1 MQRISKLYVSH
12 FGTPTAWYEY
22 LLFDL
27 TDPDTLQPTDVI
39 FNLENAGGKTSLLS
53 YIFSCF
59 EPKQDRWLQHL
70 QEKSHRFLEYFVR
83 GGRISIIAM
92 EWDMGGQASLFDSKL
107 IIGQAVVL
115 RDSIERGGDVDR
127 CFFAFSATDDLGLK
141 TIPAPGLSTDD
152 VHTMQE
158 FERWLHQVPIRAGD
172 LFYTKT
178 QDDWIKHL
186 GNTRLLDIELLR
198 MQVDFNSNEG
208 GMAEGF
214 LTFNTESD
222 LLRRFLLLTLD
233 PEKSQIVR
241 DAVAQTSDKLK
252 AKPKYECR
260 LEQLTRL
267 QSVFVPFSEAA
278 ARYGE
283 AVIEQMNTQQQAS
296 GLAVALHLRNA
307 ELSQTALDKQ
317 SYAQTQDKIAND
329 SINTANLF
337 KGDVIAMKGLQHD
350 RKVIAA
356 KDSKDNAKDIFDQAK
371 HRLRCIEAA
380 KALGH
385 VLATATQVKELDAMI
400 ECEREGLMPARQ
412 QAEIQGAL
420 LISMLR
426 STQNS
431 ALERKQRA
439 EAEEAEAKSL
449 IDELNGL
456 KNSTN
461 NEIND
466 LSTEKGGLEVFEEN
480 YQVQRERLEKENLLE
495 RNNAIASIA
504 IERLEQQVE
513 EETLMLEFL
522 TNERLEQE
530 ELERSL
536 RKQAGEATIK
546 ASEAK
551 AAQETPR
558 NFLMNGETLRE
569 ELRQLAVLRLAADA
583 DEVDPD
589 SVILLDSLDRLR
601 GDANLEIA
609 DKNVRLAQTK
619 ADRDSI
625 IETGLAGRS
634 ADVDEVVRNLQ
645 NSGIR
650 SAKAANIYVSELRP
664 DAEEAR
670 ELVLSDPAR
679 FLGVNVAQG
688 EWFKVQQL
696 APTLKFKLSSPV
708 TVAVA
713 SLDVIANCDDRFV
726 LGPQDNSAY
735 NKASAQHILTLLDT
749 RTSDL
754 EGQRTV
760 YEQQRDEAS
769 AAREHLVRY
778 QVEYG
783 IARLRQAEAE
793 IERFEID
800 EQAALTRHQEYSS
813 QANQVQD
820 RLKNITDQLTPLPET
835 LVKLKAAIQRI
846 MEFQSDY
853 EMPLASKRVRL
864 AEVQGLLEEKRNQLE
879 EFGFQLTAAEEKRER
894 SKEDAIQY
902 QRDATDL
909 AEERSQIL
917 YFDNAYPADEQL
929 RMNSHSIESL
939 RLSYQDA
946 ASTLQIQEQNRL
958 GVLGEKLNHARQ
970 EYQKATTAYDN
981 LFSDLDKTE
990 LEALNS
996 LDFERAIRD
1005 QRKTTEQLDNEWRT
1019 LGEALAGFETMRDAY
1034 WKEHKTSSKPSPDM
1048 QEKSDDE
1055 LTIEIGIAQA
1065 AIKRHEEIA
1074 DKARQENIKASSEAN
1089 QAQTEASQLETLL
1102 SSLKAA
1108 IPDTEEAE
1116 PILLPANDIT
1126 AFANGLIEQFRK
1138 QNQHTNM
1145 LRNNADSAFRNITK
1159 AASNKELVEI
1169 EPELARDIADSEF
1182 EAACSDRERILGL
1195 IEDRLSATQ
1204 DTLDSMKPD
1213 FENCVGE
1220 LYNLTYEG
1228 ISLLTRACAK
1238 TMPFSAPYVG
1248 GKPILKMKASFSGI
1262 PVENRKEAIRQYLNG
1277 LIKSSVIPAKG
1288 ADLVAQSL
1296 IDICGRKEL
1305 GLQVLKMEQNEV
1317 YQYQY
1322 AGELKGSKGQGTVI
1336 AMFLYLLISQLRA
1349 DTQASAKRG
1358 GGGPL
1363 ILDNPF
1369 AKVQTRALI
1378 DVQRL
1383 LAKEIGVQ
1391 LIFFTANAD
1400 YNILSGF
1407 RRVIR
1412 LRKSGAN
1419 NKTSRSHIE
1428 MASAAFEDLAETTE
1442 PEA

>member
-12 FGTPTAWYEY
+12 FGTPTAWYEH

-70 QEKSHRFLEYFVR
+70 QEKSHRFAEYFVR

-92 EWDMGGQASLFDSKL
+92 EWDMGGQTSLFGSKL
-107 IIGQAVVL
+107 IIGQAVAL
-115 RDSIERGGDVDR
+115 RDSIERGGDVER
-127 CFFAFSATDDLGLK
+127 YFFAFSATDDLGLK

-158 FERWLHQVPIRAGD
+158 FERWLHQVSRRAGD

-283 AVIEQMNTQQQAS
+283 AVIEQMKIQRQAS
-296 GLAVALHLRNA
+296 GLAAALDLRNA
-307 ELSQTALDKQ
+307 ELSQTAIDKQ
-317 SYAQTQDKIAND
+317 SYAQAQDKIAND
-329 SINTANLF
+329 SISTASLF
-337 KGDVIAMKGLQHD
+337 KGDVVAMEGLQHE
-350 RKVIAA
+350 RKVEVKKIKKDKADEILEQA
-356 KDSKDNAKDIFDQAK
+356 KDQ
-371 HRLRCIEAA
+371 LRCLEGA
-380 KALGH
+380 KAWSL
-385 VLATATQVKELDAMI
+385 VLATDAQIKELEATV
-400 ECEREGLMPARQ
+400 EREQEGLIPARQ
-412 QAEIQGAL
+412 QVEQKGAL
-420 LISMLR
+420 LISAL
-426 STQNS
+426 NS
-431 ALERKQRA
+431 AENTALERSQRA
-439 EAEEAEAKSL
+439 TLEAANAKSL
-449 IDELNGL
+449 INEINVLTNT
-456 KNSTN
+456 TN
-461 NEIND
+461 NEITT
-466 LSTEKGGLEVFEEN
+466 LSVEKGKLDEFKDNYRHQRDRLVNDKLLEEN
-480 YQVQRERLEKENLLE
+480 DADIN
-495 RNNAIASIA
+495 IA
-504 IERLEQQVE
+504 IERLEYQAELEVE
-513 EETLMLEFL
+513 KLDRL
-522 TNERLEQE
+522 TNEHQVQE
-530 ELERSL
+530 ELERHL
-536 RKQAGEATIK
+536 RDQAGKAELEATV
-546 ASEAK
+546 AK

-558 NFLMNGETLRE
+558 KFLADGEALRE
-569 ELRQLAVLRLAADA
+569 ELRQLSILRLASDA

-601 GDANLEIA
+601 GDAHLEIA
-609 DKNVRLAQTK
+609 DKNVRLAQTR

-625 IETGLAGRS
+625 IETGLAGRN
-634 ADVDEVVRNLQ
+634 ADVDEVIRNLQ

-650 SAKAANIYVSELRP
+650 SAKAANIYVSELRS
-664 DAEEAR
+664 DVEEAR

-679 FLGVNVAQG
+679 FYGVNVAQG
-688 EWFKVQQL
+688 EWLKAQQL
-696 APTLKFKLSSPV
+696 ASTFNFKFSAPV
-708 TVAVA
+708 TIAVA
-713 SLDVIANCDDRFV
+713 TLDVCSNPDDRLV
-726 LGPQDNSAY
+726 IGPRDDAAY
-735 NKASAQHILTLLDT
+735 NKASAQHVLTLLDK
-749 RTSDL
+749 RISDL
-754 EGQRTV
+754 EQQRTY
-760 YEQQRDEAS
+760 YEERRDQAS
-769 AAREHLVRY
+769 ESREKVIHY
-778 QVEYG
+778 QSKYG
-783 IARLRQAEAE
+783 VARLRQVAAE
-793 IERFEID
+793 IERHKSD
-800 EQAALTRHQEYSS
+800 EQAALNRQQDYLL
-813 QANQVQD
+813 QAD
-820 RLKNITDQLTPLPET
+820 EAKNRAIAIKEQLNPLPAMIEKMKT
-835 LVKLKAAIQRI
+835 GIQRI
-846 MEFQSDY
+846 TDFRNDWDA
-853 EMPLASKRVRL
+853 PLVSKCIRL
-864 AEVQGLLEEKRNQLE
+864 QEICSLLEDKQNQLE
-879 EFGFQLTAAEEKRER
+879 DLALQLSAAEHKRELGV
-894 SKEDAIQY
+894 KDAVQY
-902 QRDATDL
+902 QSFVKELAREKNQVTYFDPDYPIDKQLSLYPQDIEMLRKAYRDAESFFHTQ
-909 AEERSQIL
+909 ER
-917 YFDNAYPADEQL
+917 D
-929 RMNSHSIESL
+929 
-939 RLSYQDA
+939 
-946 ASTLQIQEQNRL
+946 RL
-958 GVLGEKLNHARQ
+958 GVLAEKLERTRSDKQNAI
-970 EYQKATTAYDN
+970 TAYDN
-981 LFSDLDKTE
+981 KFSELDKSGVLAFRNLD
-990 LEALNS
+990 LEIAT
-996 LDFERAIRD
+996 LDQHRNI
-1005 QRKTTEQLDNEWRT
+1005 EQLDTTSRK
-1019 LGEALAGFETMRDAY
+1019 LGEALAALEATRDFY
-1034 WKEHKTSSKPSPDM
+1034 WKEHKTSSRPSPDI

-1055 LTIEIGIAQA
+1055 LTTAIEIAQA
-1065 AIKRHEEIA
+1065 EIKRHEEIA

-1089 QAQTEASQLETLL
+1089 QAKTEASQLETLL

-1116 PILLPANDIT
+1116 PILLPGNDIT
-1126 AFANGLIEQFRK
+1126 AFANGLIAQFHK
-1138 QNQHTNM
+1138 QNQHTNT
-1145 LRNNADSAFRNITK
+1145 LRSIADSAFRNITK

-1182 EAACSDRERILGL
+1182 EAACSDRERILEL
-1195 IEDRLSATQ
+1195 IEDRLSATR

-1277 LIKSSVIPAKG
+1277 LIKISVIPAKG

-1296 IDICGRKEL
+1296 IDIYGRKEL

-1442 PEA
+1442 SEA